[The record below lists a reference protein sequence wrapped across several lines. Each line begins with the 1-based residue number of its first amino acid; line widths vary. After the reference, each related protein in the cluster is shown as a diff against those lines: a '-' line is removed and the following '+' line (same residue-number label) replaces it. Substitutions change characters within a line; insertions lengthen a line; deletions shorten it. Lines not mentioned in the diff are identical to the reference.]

1 MSDRVFKVF
10 ITKGGDLAVS
20 DNKDIY
26 EQRPQAVIFPVSML
40 YDKETQ
46 TKRARDYAN
55 YLNKLNEA
63 AEVAYDQIHLVD
75 VLKR

>member
-10 ITKGGDLAVS
+10 ITKGGDLVVS
-20 DNKDIY
+20 DDKDS

-63 AEVAYDQIHLVD
+63 AKVAYDQIHLVD